1 MKRLVM
7 DESGMSLKVYLLWAQ
22 VKGTHQSSK
31 GFNLHTSVCVGVWE
45 QYTVFTV
52 HLFLGDI

>member
-7 DESGMSLKVYLLWAQ
+7 DESGISLKVFLLWAK
-22 VKGTHQSSK
+22 VKGTHQRSK
-31 GFNLHTSVCVGVWE
+31 GFNLHKSVCVGVWE

-52 HLFLGDI
+52 HLFL

>member
-7 DESGMSLKVYLLWAQ
+7 DESGISLKVFLLWAK

-31 GFNLHTSVCVGVWE
+31 GFNLHKSVCVGVWE

-52 HLFLGDI
+52 HLFL